1 MAKTPRELAEL
12 FGLLGHDEREV
23 AEFILGRLVGGRAR
37 YGELDLDRDR
47 RDWHREAAEEHA
59 DALVYLACAALARAR
74 GTRATPGQEK
84 CSHGHPGDSGDV
96 PGVEAVDDLGAVA
109 ELQAIGT
116 EPGVK

>member
-1 MAKTPRELAEL
+1 VAKTPRELAEL

-74 GTRATPGQEK
+74 GTR
-84 CSHGHPGDSGDV
+84 SHGHPGDSGDV

-109 ELQAIGT
+109 ELVAIGT